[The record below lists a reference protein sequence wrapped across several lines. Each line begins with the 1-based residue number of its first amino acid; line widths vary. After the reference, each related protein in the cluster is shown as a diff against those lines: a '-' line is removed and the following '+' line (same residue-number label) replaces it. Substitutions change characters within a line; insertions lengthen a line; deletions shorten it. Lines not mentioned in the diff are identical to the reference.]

1 MACGKHV
8 PVLPGT
14 GGSDV
19 KVTYR
24 IILTVGLAVFVCG
37 SIPIAQS
44 QTASTQSTTAPLH
57 MMVQPGGGVRCRVA
71 IRGAKQ
77 GPFKGDS
84 TARGQEKWIHC
95 SQFLLSLTS
104 PRDAATG
111 MATGKRQYAPIVITK
126 EWDAASPQ
134 IFQAAATNEVLP
146 QVELEFL
153 RTGPQGI
160 ESVFETVTLTNATIS
175 AVKQY
180 IGFPDAGE
188 PPNPHPLEN
197 VSFTF
202 QKIEITNAEGKT
214 MAVDDWSSR

>member
-1 MACGKHV
+1 MKF
-8 PVLPGT
+8 
-14 GGSDV
+14 
-19 KVTYR
+19 TYR
-24 IILTVGLAVFVCG
+24 IIVTATLAVFVYG
-37 SIPIAQS
+37 GVPIAQS
-44 QTASTQSTTAPLH
+44 QVASTQPATAPLH
-57 MMVQPGGGVRCRVA
+57 MMVQAGGGTQCRVS

-77 GPFKGDS
+77 GQFKGDS
-84 TARGQEKWIHC
+84 TTKGAEKSIRC

-111 MATGKRQYAPIVITK
+111 LPTGRRQYAPIVITK

-134 IFQAAATNEVLP
+134 IFLAASTNEVL
-146 QVELEFL
+146 QVEVEFL
-153 RTGPQGI
+153 RPSPTGM

-188 PPNPHPLEN
+188 PPNPHALEN

-214 MAVDDWSSR
+214 TAVDEWSSTR

>member
-1 MACGKHV
+1 
-8 PVLPGT
+8 VLPEI
-14 GGSDV
+14 GGSNV
-19 KVTYR
+19 KFTHR
-24 IILTVGLAVFVCG
+24 IICTATLAVLVCV
-37 SIPIAQS
+37 SVQIAQS
-44 QTASTQSTTAPLH
+44 QIASTQPATAPLH
-57 MMVQPGGGVRCRVA
+57 MMVQPGGGIQCRVA

-77 GPFKGDS
+77 GQFKGDS
-84 TARGQEKWIHC
+84 TSRGAEKWIRC
-95 SQFLLSLTS
+95 SQFLLSLTA

-111 MATGKRQYAPIVITK
+111 LPTGKRQYAPIVITK

-134 IFQAAATNEVLP
+134 IFQAASTNEVLP

-153 RTGPQGI
+153 RSNPAGM

-188 PPNPHPLEN
+188 PPNPHPQEN

-214 MAVDDWSSR
+214 TAVDDWSAR